1 MQSDIEAIIL
11 LHRLLDNVSSFI
23 TFCGLPIYSLY
34 VPNCWG
40 PFRVSINVRRQRR
53 PAMCLYSLLITFYF
67 FFPIFQLRVTAARPG
82 VVNFELDIKKEHTV
96 SYPLWTF
103 SWELF
108 TMRIVLGCR
117 WCTCYL
123 FYIILFKSIW
133 ELWIPPEDVIYR
145 EMCYSCHS
153 LFLGRHWRQH
163 PQRHH
168 HMVDSNW
175 LIFHFL

>member
-67 FFPIFQLRVTAARPG
+67 FSYIPASCDCSQAWCRELRAW
-82 VVNFELDIKKEHTV
+82 
-96 SYPLWTF
+96 Y
-103 SWELF
+103 
-108 TMRIVLGCR
+108 
-117 WCTCYL
+117 
-123 FYIILFKSIW
+123 
-133 ELWIPPEDVIYR
+133 
-145 EMCYSCHS
+145 
-153 LFLGRHWRQH
+153 
-163 PQRHH
+163 
-168 HMVDSNW
+168 
-175 LIFHFL
+175 